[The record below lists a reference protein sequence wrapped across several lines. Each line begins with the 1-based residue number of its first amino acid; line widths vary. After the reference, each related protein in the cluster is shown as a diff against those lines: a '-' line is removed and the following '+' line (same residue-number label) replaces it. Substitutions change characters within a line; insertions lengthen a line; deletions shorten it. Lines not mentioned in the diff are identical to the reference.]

1 MQAAYLLQREGS
13 GLTCDS
19 NSGWLRS
26 GLFSPLQSDFRVR
39 FSVWLAGLFEPPVSV
54 DHRQTSVVDL
64 QPVDQPILPS
74 DRFFYCKPWLDVF
87 SSRSTLRLIM
97 EHANFVHLHLHSQ
110 YSLLDGAIKLD
121 DLVER
126 AREYRMPAVAVTDHG
141 NMFGA
146 VEFYSKAMAAG
157 VKPII
162 GCEVYV
168 APGSRLTKG
177 NARGSSE
184 ASYHLVLL
192 CKNLVGYK
200 NLCYLISTAYRDG
213 FYYKPRI
220 DWDLL
225 AKHNQGLIALS
236 ACLGG
241 ELPTLINLNQPD
253 EALERARAISAV
265 FDNRRFYLELQENYL
280 PEQAKAN
287 QGLVK
292 IARELDLPMVAT
304 NDCHYLSRE
313 EAFAHEVLLCIQTGK
328 TMDDPNRMRFANE
341 EFYVKTPDEMI
352 ELFKDYPDAIANTI
366 EIAERCNLELD
377 FDTYHFPQYEK
388 PADKTLDEVLAEQS
402 HAGLESRLAE
412 IRKVRDVDADLE
424 KVYRERLDSELECIK
439 QMGFPGYFL
448 IVADFIN
455 WGKDNGIPVG
465 PGRGSAAGSLV
476 AFAIRITDIDPI
488 PYNLLFERFLNPERV
503 SMPDID
509 VDFCIYGREEVIEY
523 VRQKYGKENVAQII
537 TFGTMLAKGVLR
549 DVGRALNIPYGEV
562 DKIAKLVPNVLGI
575 TLKKAIAQEPKLKA
589 LAEKDPKV
597 KELVKIALALEG
609 LTRHAST
616 HAAGVVVTPRPL
628 SEYLPLYTDPKS
640 GGQVTQFP
648 MNYVEKIG
656 LVKFDFLGLKT
667 LTVIENAVRLVH
679 AGKSRDFDLKLIR
692 DDDPKTY
699 ELLSRGETTGV
710 FQLESSGMKEYL
722 VKLKPSCF
730 EDLIAMV
737 ALYRPG
743 PLGSG
748 MVDSFIKRKQGQE
761 TFKYDF
767 PQLEPILK
775 DTYGVIVYQ
784 EQVMQIAQALGG
796 YSLGGAD
803 LLRRAMGKKK
813 PEEMA
818 KQKKIFLKGAEENKL
833 NLKKAE
839 AVFDLMAK
847 FAEYGFN
854 KSHSAAYALVALHTA
869 YLKAHYPVEFMAA
882 LLTEDMEN
890 TDKVIKNISEV
901 RAMGIEVHP
910 PDINASDRSFTV
922 DEQAI
927 RFGLGAV
934 KGVGTAALDSVLE
947 VRRNKPFSSLQ
958 DFCERVDL
966 RKVNKKVVEAL
977 IKCGAFDSLGGKR
990 SQFVAALEEAMDIGQ
1005 RLQRERE
1012 SGQESLFGSNEVVSF
1027 GGNGYGQ
1034 LPEMDEW
1041 PEKELLSFEK
1051 ESLGFY
1057 VTGHPLDRHRDSM
1070 KRMATCDA
1078 AALPE
1083 RTDKETVR
1091 ICGIVAGIKELM
1103 TKKGDRMAFITL
1115 EDLSGSVEL
1124 VVFPET
1130 YAAAMELL
1138 QGEEPLLV
1146 TGEVDIGEEACKI
1159 LVSEVQLLRDAKER
1173 QTERVHIRLTTPGLN
1188 DVQLR
1193 ALKQIVQ
1200 RYRGGCEVR
1209 LHVVIPNRSE
1219 TVIKLPERLKMAA
1232 SDEAMMEAE
1241 KLFGYNVMSFE

>member
-1 MQAAYLLQREGS
+1 
-13 GLTCDS
+13 
-19 NSGWLRS
+19 
-26 GLFSPLQSDFRVR
+26 
-39 FSVWLAGLFEPPVSV
+39 
-54 DHRQTSVVDL
+54 
-64 QPVDQPILPS
+64 
-74 DRFFYCKPWLDVF
+74 
-87 SSRSTLRLIM
+87 
-97 EHANFVHLHLHSQ
+97 
-110 YSLLDGAIKLD
+110 
-121 DLVER
+121 
-126 AREYRMPAVAVTDHG
+126 MPAAAVTDHG

-157 VKPII
+157 IKPII

-168 APGSRLTKG
+168 APGSRRTKG

-200 NLCYLISTAYRDG
+200 NLCHMISLAYREG

-220 DWDLL
+220 DWELL
-225 AKHNQGLIALS
+225 EKHNEGLIALS

-241 ELPTLINLNQPD
+241 ELPTLINLNQQN
-253 EALERARAISAV
+253 EALERARAMSEI
-265 FDNRRFYLELQENYL
+265 FDNRRFYLELQENYI

-287 QGLVK
+287 QGLVQISK
-292 IARELDLPMVAT
+292 ELDIPLVAT
-304 NDCHYLSRE
+304 NDCHYLTRE
-313 EAFAHEVLLCIQTGK
+313 EAYAHEVLLCIQTGK

-352 ELFKDYPDAIANTI
+352 ELFKDYPGATANTI

-377 FDTYHFPQYEK
+377 FNTYHFPQYEK
-388 PADKTLDEVLAEQS
+388 PADKTLDDVLREQS
-402 HAGLESRLAE
+402 EAGLEERFDE
-412 IRKVRDVDADLE
+412 IRKLRELTPE
-424 KVYRERLDSELECIK
+424 MEEVYRKRLEEELDCIK
-439 QMGFPGYFL
+439 SMGFPGYFI

-455 WGKDNGIPVG
+455 WGKDNDIPVG

-509 VDFCIYGREEVIEY
+509 VDFCIYGRERVIEY
-523 VRQKYGKENVAQII
+523 TREKYGHENVAQII

-549 DVGRALNIPYGEV
+549 DVGRALNIPFGEV

-575 TLKKAIAQEPKLKA
+575 TLKEAIAQEPKLKA
-589 LAEKDPKV
+589 LIEKDK
-597 KELVKIALALEG
+597 KIAELTKISLALEG

-616 HAAGVVVTPRPL
+616 HAAGVVVTPKPL
-628 SEYLPLYTDPKS
+628 SEYLPLYIDPKS
-640 GGQVTQFP
+640 GGQVTQYP
-648 MNYVEKIG
+648 MSYVEKIG

-667 LTVIENAVRLVH
+667 LTVIENAVRLIRE
-679 AGKSRDFDLKLIR
+679 GKDPDFDLKLIR
-692 DDDPKTY
+692 DDDKKTY

-748 MVDSFIKRKQGQE
+748 MVDSFIKRKHGQE
-761 TFKYDF
+761 TFAYDF
-767 PQLEPILK
+767 PQLEPILD

-784 EQVMQIAQALGG
+784 EQVMLIAQVLGG

-813 PEEMA
+813 AEEMA
-818 KQKKIFLKGAEENKL
+818 KQKKIFLEGAKENKL
-833 NLKKAE
+833 DLKKAE
-839 AVFDLMAK
+839 SVFDLMEK
-847 FAEYGFN
+847 FAAYGFN
-854 KSHSAAYALVALHTA
+854 KSHSAAYALVSYHTA

-890 TDKVIKNISEV
+890 TDKVIKNISDV

-922 DEQAI
+922 KDESM

-934 KGVGTAALDSVLE
+934 KGVGAAALESILE
-947 VRRNKPFSSLQ
+947 VKKDKPFSSLQ

-966 RKVNKKVVEAL
+966 RKVNKKVGEAL
-977 IKCGAFDSLGGKR
+977 IKCGAFDTLGGKR
-990 SQFVAALEEAMDIGQ
+990 AQFMAALEETMEIGQ
-1005 RLQRERE
+1005 RLQREQE
-1012 SGQESLFGSNEVVSF
+1012 SGQESLFGSKEVVSSV
-1027 GGNGYGQ
+1027 GGNGYGE

-1057 VTGHPLDRHRDSM
+1057 VTGHPLDRHMDSM

-1078 AALPE
+1078 ASLPE

-1091 ICGIVAGIKELM
+1091 VCGIVAGIKELM
-1103 TKKGDRMAFITL
+1103 TKKGDRMAFVTL

-1124 VVFPET
+1124 VVFPEA
-1130 YAAAMELL
+1130 YATGMEML
-1138 QGEEPLLV
+1138 QGEEPLLI
-1146 TGEVDIGEEACKI
+1146 TGELDVGEESCKI
-1159 LVSEVQLLRDAKER
+1159 LVSEVQMLRDAKEQ
-1173 QTERVHIRLTTPGLN
+1173 QTERVRIRLTTPGLN
-1188 DVQLR
+1188 EIQLR
-1193 ALKQIVQ
+1193 SLKQIVQ
-1200 RYRGGCEVR
+1200 RYRGGCQVC

-1232 SDEAMMEAE
+1232 SDEAMAEAE
-1241 KLFGYNVMSFE
+1241 KLFGYNVMTFE